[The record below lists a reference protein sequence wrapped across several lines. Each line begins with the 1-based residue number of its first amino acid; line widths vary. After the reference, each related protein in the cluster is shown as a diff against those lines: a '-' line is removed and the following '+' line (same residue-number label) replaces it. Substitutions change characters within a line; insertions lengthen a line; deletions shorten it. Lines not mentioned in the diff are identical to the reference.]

1 MSTWRSFRR
10 RRFGKARMAIA
21 GLLVV
26 VGLLWGVTAALAVH
40 DNGMFELDGNT
51 AHNSA
56 TTPPYDWNSLFG
68 ASGNQLITPDPING
82 PLLAD
87 TFASDGATPDQTSF
101 TSNKDIQP
109 IASGQ
114 QHWGC
119 SPLNNPL
126 AKDDLLN
133 AYAALVQV
141 PANAPDNAGHQVL
154 YLGSERGSNNGTS
167 FAGFWLL
174 KDKNVGCS
182 GSNNFS
188 GHHTDGALLIVSNY
202 TNGGGTQD
210 VTVYRWTG
218 DDATGAPVQ
227 LTSFN

>member
-1 MSTWRSFRR
+1 MSALRSFRQGR
-10 RRFGKARMAIA
+10 LRRARRFATVSVLIVA
-21 GLLVV
+21 GLMFI
-26 VGLLWGVTAALAVH
+26 GAAQAVH

-51 AHNSA
+51 VHNSA

-68 ASGNQLITPDPING
+68 STGNRLITPDPING
-82 PLLAD
+82 PVLAD
-87 TFASDGATPDQTSF
+87 TFVSDAAVPDQSYF

-119 SPLNNPL
+119 DPINNPL

-133 AYAALVQV
+133 AYAALIQV
-141 PANAPDNAGHQVL
+141 PPNAPDNAGHQVL

-182 GSNNFS
+182 G
-188 GHHTDGALLIVSNY
+188 
-202 TNGGGTQD
+202 TNGGAG
-210 VTVYRWTG
+210 
-218 DDATGAPVQ
+218 
-227 LTSFN
+227 